1 MQVENIKL
9 FQRLT
14 NIYFASLKLNKSNH
28 IVKVFGKIHSFIIT
42 VNPNGKQSIHSFI
55 ITVNPNGKQSISQ
68 ITFQILVISV
78 QLYDF
83 SLACK
88 SRYTI
93 QENKSPVNR

>member
-14 NIYFASLKLNKSNH
+14 NIYFASLKLNISNH

-42 VNPNGKQSIHSFI
+42 G
-55 ITVNPNGKQSISQ
+55 NPNGKQSISQ